1 VRNALTLSGGPA
13 SPAHLVVAPRVLAAV
28 DAGVRAALATDAQS
42 PAPAPAAAYEP
53 LGDTCLARLALYHAL
68 LWYGAR
74 VASAATLRLARAA
87 SAGAP
92 TPSAAVDDALN
103 DAGLAVVLYRDYV
116 GLRAAADACLQMHG
130 GGDRGDRAGRGET
143 AARAASFHA
152 RVARAVGAF
161 DEPRYGG
168 DGRRRATQ
176 EWWTEG
182 GTRRVVA
189 TVDAA
194 TQTDDVV
201 EGGGR
206 RVLSETESD

>member
-1 VRNALTLSGGPA
+1 MTCSSPSTRCPA
-13 SPAHLVVAPRVLAAV
+13 VIEAP
-28 DAGVRAALATDAQS
+28 
-42 PAPAPAAAYEP
+42 
-53 LGDTCLARLALYHAL
+53 
-68 LWYGAR
+68 
-74 VASAATLRLARAA
+74 
-87 SAGAP
+87 
-92 TPSAAVDDALN
+92 
-103 DAGLAVVLYRDYV
+103 
-116 GLRAAADACLQMHG
+116 
-130 GGDRGDRAGRGET
+130 T

-161 DEPRYGG
+161 DEARYGG
-168 DGRRRATQ
+168 DGRRATQ

-189 TVDAA
+189 MVDAA